1 MTPNNVTNITAA
13 APQAV
18 AKFSITCQIDG
29 FSVIVEVE
37 GKADSLRAMID
48 RLRAIGATPVQT
60 PEPTKTGGV
69 PTCPVHGSKMKEG
82 RRGWYCPRKVGD
94 DYCKEVA

>member
-1 MTPNNVTNITAA
+1 MNPNNVTNITAA

-37 GKADSLRAMID
+37 GKADSLRA
-48 RLRAIGATPVQT
+48 IGATPVQT
-60 PEPTKTGGV
+60 PAPEPTKAAGAA
-69 PTCPVHGSKMKEG
+69 TCPVHHSPMKPSRKPG
-82 RRGWYCPRKVGD
+82 KFYCAKKAEDGE
-94 DYCKEVA
+94 YCREVA